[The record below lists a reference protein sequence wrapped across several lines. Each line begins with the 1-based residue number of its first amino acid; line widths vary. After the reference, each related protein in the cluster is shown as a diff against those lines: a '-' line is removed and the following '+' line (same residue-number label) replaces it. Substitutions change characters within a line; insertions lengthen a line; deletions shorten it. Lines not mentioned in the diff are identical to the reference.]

1 MPPVMYIHPTAVWGD
16 SEKQIGVEFLQ
27 KPTEGA
33 SRVAEQRQTRLPPL
47 VHSET
52 AAAAPHAGPDCSWR
66 VLSCAVFQ
74 RVIFGSV

>member
-27 KPTEGA
+27 KPTGRA
-33 SRVAEQRQTRLPPL
+33 FRVAERRLMRLPPL
-47 VHSET
+47 EHSET
-52 AAAAPHAGPDCSWR
+52 ATAVPHAGPDCSWR